1 MSRPLRWGLG
11 TILIAVV
18 AGLVVLAFLE
28 GRAELEKG
36 AGLEGPVDTSR
47 RSARN
52 PAGEV
57 VLTIDAETQA
67 RIGLR
72 VEALEASRLP
82 REVAGFARVL
92 DPASLITLLEE
103 ITSADAQV
111 AAARAAYER
120 DVAFHQSV
128 KGVSQ
133 RTVEAA
139 KAESIGRES
148 RARAAASR
156 LINAWGT
163 GIASLPATEREA
175 LADRL
180 VKREAALVR
189 VDLPAGEAMESPP
202 TGAAIVLAT
211 DGKRIEAN
219 RIFDAPGV
227 DEKIQGQGFL
237 LYFESP
243 SRALRPGAVMAA
255 YLQFPGEPL
264 EGVLIPRSA
273 VVRLEGMSW
282 VYVRGAD
289 DKFSRREVRLEQLL
303 EKGWFTRSGF
313 TAGDRVVVAEAQALL
328 SEELRHHIQLEDE

>member
-1 MSRPLRWGLG
+1 M
-11 TILIAVV
+11 ILIAVV
-18 AGLVVLAFLE
+18 AGLIVLAFLE

-36 AGLEGPVDTSR
+36 GGLEGPVEPPK
-47 RSARN
+47 RSSRN

-57 VLTIDAETQA
+57 VLTLDAESQA

-72 VEALEASRLP
+72 VEGLEASRLP
-82 REVAGFARVL
+82 REAAGFARVL

-103 ITSADAQV
+103 ITSAEAQG
-111 AAARAAYER
+111 AAARAEYER
-120 DVAFHQSV
+120 SMALHQSV

-133 RTVEAA
+133 RAVEAA
-139 KAESIGRES
+139 KAESIGKES

-163 GIASLPATEREA
+163 GIASLPTADRDT

-189 VDLPAGEAMESPP
+189 VDVPAGEVIESLPAGAS
-202 TGAAIVLAT
+202 IVPLTA
-211 DGKRIEAN
+211 DGKRITAN
-219 RIFDAPGV
+219 RIFDAPQV
-227 DEKIQGQGFL
+227 DDKIQGQGFL

-255 YLQFPGEPL
+255 YLQLPGEPL